1 MANNDAL
8 EAKKA
13 VDDIVETFKQH
24 NAVVAEGAS
33 ILKNYSTVLVQLPTE
48 VREMLGTF
56 STLLT
61 KTREQEAEMQKAI
74 QQTAK
79 YTAEIE
85 KLKLAEAKLNEQKTK
100 NKVLTVQERVDNAQI
115 LTQEKQKAL
124 AVSSVANAY
133 TKLNAERT
141 IAKNKLRDL
150 IASEQASN
158 AEIRKA
164 QREFDVLDQRVRKAE
179 RAVNDFSKSV
189 GNYKTALSGVSNLM
203 GAFGIATGLYLA
215 VDVVKN
221 IYETTKALQSMD
233 LALKMVS
240 GSDLEFAKNKKF
252 VSEAAEKW
260 GLEIKSLTQTYNQF
274 YTASKGLLSDQ
285 SIKTTFEGIAK
296 AGSVMGLSLENQQ
309 AAFYAIDQMMS
320 KGTVTAEELKKQLGN
335 AMPGAIKAAAMA
347 YMELHP
353 AIKNIQEA
361 EKELYAD
368 MKKGAIDSATYVPL
382 IAKNFQVLYGIEAL
396 DSVHTMQAAQNKL
409 LNSWT
414 RWVGG
419 LSSGGSGLKLIVST
433 MEFLAK
439 HLGTVTS
446 VLSFS
451 IAGWLAYKTAVM
463 LANVQARLLLLTTAQ
478 STTAT
483 ATQTTVTGFQTSAQ
497 IANAT
502 ATNVATTAWQR
513 FNVALKANVL
523 GLIVIALTAVLYLF
537 DKFSKTAIELND
549 ELKQVNSTFIVN
561 REIVTAANIELK
573 NAIGEY
579 ENLTKK
585 AKALGGETKLT
596 TEEQKK
602 LKDVTALLA
611 KEMPN
616 AVTALD
622 KYGNALKLNTVLLK
636 EYLKN
641 KEKIAEVER
650 LEAVSAEKENIK
662 RLEHDVNLK
671 KSRLND
677 YGRFLSA
684 EEAAKSLGYAKDE
697 KKLSISE
704 NELIL
709 AKARLRSLQDTTQ
722 AQKDATQATEAD
734 TEEVIQNV
742 AWYDEKIK
750 KLKESI
756 DLLTDK
762 TGKEGKD
769 LQKKIA
775 DLQAIRDKIAG
786 EEGKGRGKK
795 AESSQQ
801 INIQDK
807 LLKEEFDMAIRML
820 EVARKFQEEIFNDE
834 EKTYAERLAAREIY
848 SKTTLDLIDAQ
859 NNREIRI
866 EKDKAEQLLKN
877 QTEARDKDLKSN
889 ATNVKNGFADKRIEI
904 ENRYAENVKTINYNL
919 AQALYKIDLDY
930 LGKNHDLQEQDFA
943 FFEKIQ
949 KEKQR
954 LTKETAN
961 IYFEMAQ
968 ERRLKDANDES
979 RSLTQRQAS
988 FESWKDMA
996 EAQLFFDEALA
1007 KSNSN
1012 QSPEAL
1018 AKITAEFD
1026 KLRNSIKETLSPLQK
1041 FAKETKGWLEG
1052 FTSSFIANAGLS
1064 QTFKFFEDDFFTN
1077 IDKAFTDGLISK
1089 EEKFAAYFNAIAE
1102 MGQEAYNFLSQ
1113 MSQANFEDQKQKLQ
1127 AERDTALLY
1136 AGDSATGRAEI
1147 ERQYQKEQK
1156 RINKQEAKAKKE
1168 MAKFN
1173 IFIDTAQA
1181 IVAFLAKGNIG
1192 ASIAAGVIG
1201 AFELAA
1207 VSAKDTPQY
1216 WRGTDNAKE
1225 GLAWTQEKGREVILD
1240 NRRRLKSIGSDSGAT
1255 LTKMSAGDK
1264 VLTAEQSMQYFYE
1277 EYNKLLNTNN
1287 ISPFS
1292 STLRGTP
1299 LLSARQTE
1307 SQGMSDNQVEKIVS
1321 AIENKVEYRSSFDKS
1336 GFREF
1341 VSKGTVETEN
1351 QNNRSQGIGKNV

>member
-133 TKLNAERT
+133 NKLNAERT

-150 IASEQASN
+150 VASEQASN

-164 QREFDVLDQRVRKAE
+164 QREFDVLDQRVRKAD

-215 VDVVKN
+215 ADIVRN
-221 IYETTKALQSMD
+221 IFQTTKELQSLD
-233 LALKMVS
+233 LALRNVS
-240 GSDLEFAKNKKF
+240 GSQEQFAANQSF
-252 VSEAAEKW
+252 LSTLANQYGV
-260 GLEIKSLTQTYNQF
+260 EIKSLTKN
-274 YTASKGLLSDQ
+274 YTDFNAAAKGIISQKEINAIFTSVSKS
-285 SIKTTFEGIAK
+285 A
-296 AGSVMGLSLENQQ
+296 AAMGLSLESTDG
-309 AAFYAIDQMMS
+309 AFLALEQMMS
-320 KGTVTAEELKKQLGN
+320 KGTVQAEELKKQLGN
-335 AMPGAIKAAAMA
+335 ALPGAMRAAAMA

-353 AIKNIQEA
+353 AIKTIQIA
-361 EKELYAD
+361 ERELMAD
-368 MKKGAIDSATYVPL
+368 MKKGAIDSATYIPL
-382 IAKNFQVLYGIEAL
+382 IVKNLEKLYGIENLEHIDTLQGAVNRL
-396 DSVHTMQAAQNKL
+396 S
-409 LNSWT
+409 NSWT
-414 RWVGG
+414 DLVRDM
-419 LSSGGSGLKLIVST
+419 SSSKNEGAIAFFSGI
-433 MEFLAK
+433 LAVI
-439 HLGTVTS
+439 T
-446 VLSFS
+446 
-451 IAGWLAYKTAVM
+451 
-463 LANVQARLLLLTTAQ
+463 
-478 STTAT
+478 STT
-483 ATQTTVTGFQTSAQ
+483 
-497 IANAT
+497 N
-502 ATNVATTAWQR
+502 
-513 FNVALKANVL
+513 
-523 GLIVIALTAVLYLF
+523 
-537 DKFSKTAIELND
+537 EL
-549 ELKQVNSTFIVN
+549 
-561 REIVTAANIELK
+561 
-573 NAIGEY
+573 
-579 ENLTKK
+579 
-585 AKALGGETKLT
+585 
-596 TEEQKK
+596 
-602 LKDVTALLA
+602 
-611 KEMPN
+611 
-616 AVTALD
+616 
-622 KYGNALKLNTVLLK
+622 
-636 EYLKN
+636 
-641 KEKIAEVER
+641 
-650 LEAVSAEKENIK
+650 
-662 RLEHDVNLK
+662 
-671 KSRLND
+671 
-677 YGRFLSA
+677 GRFLASWDVLYDKA
-684 EEAAKSLGYAKDE
+684 KIKGAAAGKAKFKED
-697 KKLSISE
+697 IG
-704 NELIL
+704 
-709 AKARLRSLQDTTQ
+709 
-722 AQKDATQATEAD
+722 DATT
-734 TEEVIQNV
+734 
-742 AWYDEKIK
+742 
-750 KLKESI
+750 
-756 DLLTDK
+756 
-762 TGKEGKD
+762 KEGAD
-769 LQKKIA
+769 GIARFDKKIA
-775 DLQAIRDKIAG
+775 VVEIARSMSDIEQIDARLAELDKITVANLISTAALGIRLFQTRKLKLQREMALENKAFYESMYKDTNKFLAG
-786 EEGKGRGKK
+786 TYFEDESGVGKGKGKGK
-795 AESSQQ
+795 GDKEAKSSHQ

-834 EKTYAERLAAREIY
+834 EKTYAERLAAREVY

-968 ERRLKDANDES
+968 ERRLKDSNDES

-1041 FAKETKGWLEG
+1041 FAKETKGWLKE
-1052 FTSSFIANAGLS
+1052 FTSSFIADAGFS

-1127 AERDTALLY
+1127 EERDTALLY

-1156 RINKQEAKAKKE
+1156 RINKQEAKAKKD

-1181 IVAFLAKGNIG
+1181 IVAFLAKGDIG